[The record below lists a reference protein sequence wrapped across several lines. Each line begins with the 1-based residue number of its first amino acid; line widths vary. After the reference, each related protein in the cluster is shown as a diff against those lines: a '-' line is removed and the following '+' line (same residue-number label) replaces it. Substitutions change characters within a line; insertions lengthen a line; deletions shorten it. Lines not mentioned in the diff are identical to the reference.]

1 MAAKK
6 KAAPKTTKSPAAKKA
21 AKTKT
26 TGAAKR
32 NKGKTS
38 SKPGESAKA
47 HEWLMQ
53 SQGVNTKG
61 LPQEN
66 DAELDAM
73 MMAEDQGSQEAIAE
87 AVAGFVNE
95 TETDARPRFVKGGK
109 PGPGRPKGSRNKFAE
124 EFITDFYNDWLE
136 HGPTVLA
143 VVRAEKPDQYLKVAA
158 AILPKQ
164 MDVRVSEFAE
174 LTEDALDKKISEL
187 SSQLGAAMAFLK
199 PEGAMQ

>member
-21 AKTKT
+21 ATTKT

-38 SKPGESAKA
+38 SKPGESQEA
-47 HEWLMQ
+47 HQWLMQ
-53 SQGVNTKG
+53 SQGVTPK
-61 LPQEN
+61 EE
-66 DAELDAM
+66 AEIRSLM
-73 MMAEDQGSQEAIAE
+73 EREDEGANELIGE
-87 AVAGFVNE
+87 VVVNVE
-95 TETDARPRFVKGGK
+95 PPRGGRFVTGGK

-124 EFITDFYNDWLE
+124 DFITDFYNDWLE

-143 VVRAEKPDQYLKVAA
+143 VVRAEKPDQYLKAA
-158 AILPKQ
+158 VAILPKQ

-174 LTEDALDKKISEL
+174 LTEDALDKKIAEL
-187 SSQLGAAMAFLK
+187 AGQLGAAMAILN
-199 PEGAMQ
+199 PTGVVQ